1 VATYCERDSI
11 VRLSWLTHPL
21 ARILADFYHL
31 LITEKP
37 ALRQHWHGSLTGVS
51 PIFVSSQSSTLWHD
65 RLLEFLHSSYAGTTA
80 AGVNIAGLQAESQ
93 YQHDRR

>member
-1 VATYCERDSI
+1 MATYCDRGSL

-21 ARILADFYHL
+21 AGILADFYHL

-37 ALRQHWHGSLTGVS
+37 ALRQHWHGSLTVVS
-51 PIFVSSQSSTLWHD
+51 PILASSQSSTLWHD

-80 AGVNIAGLQAESQ
+80 AVVNIAGLQAKSQ